1 MNRNTIYDYLKNDIE
16 ELKILFHRYGKGY
29 YVEFVPS
36 VWINYS
42 EIYVDD
48 LFIENF
54 YSIKLFIQKVVIQ
67 GELGDMEVHINY
79 KDIKERFVVYL
90 EEGYKVKK

>member
-1 MNRNTIYDYLKNDIE
+1 MNRNTIYNYLKNIE
-16 ELKILFHRYGKGY
+16 ELKVLFHRYGKGY
-29 YVEFVPS
+29 YVEFVPN
-36 VWINYS
+36 VWTSYS

-54 YSIKLFIQKVVIQ
+54 YSIKLFIQKIVVQ
-67 GELGDMEVHINY
+67 GEVSDMEIHINY
-79 KDIKERFVVYL
+79 KDIKDRFVVYL